1 MMMKMPWGL
10 LYRMLRLLA
19 LALLVVAFAQAL
31 PFDLM
36 AIVFAGDLLTYF
48 EIATMVWLTARAT
61 RVRLALAYA
70 RAVIDRP
77 LRRAG
82 RALRT
87 ARRRLLTRRDDKD
100 RPFGA
105 LLPA

>member
-1 MMMKMPWGL
+1 MPNRLWGF

-61 RVRLALAYA
+61 RIRLALAYA
-70 RAVIDRP
+70 RAAIDRP

-87 ARRRLLTRRDDKD
+87 TRRRLPRRESDED

-105 LLPA
+105 LAAA